1 MQLSSLPIAG
11 RRPREQRALRPSSTP
26 PFCLQPFTR
35 GVRNASG
42 RHALRCRA
50 RRFRCARDVGHLRG
64 HLLDGR
70 QDQRQGQRD
79 ARDVVVTPCPPL
91 PFAASRAGSSGE
103 GEGEQ
108 DSHMTH
114 RKLLQTAAALAA
126 DYLDSLP
133 TRAVAPTVAALD
145 SLRALDRPFPER
157 PTDPVAVLRELDA
170 RGSPATIASAGG
182 RFFGFVV
189 GGSLPAAVA
198 ANVLA
203 AAWDQNAGITVLA
216 PGAAAFEAAALR
228 WLLEALHLPPQAAGG
243 FVTGATMANF
253 TCLAAARYALRER
266 SGWDVEADGLFGAPP
281 PTVVVR
287 DDVHESVVHALCLLG
302 LGRIRVARPP

>member
-1 MQLSSLPIAG
+1 SSPPVPLSPSL
-11 RRPREQRALRPSSTP
+11 R
-26 PFCLQPFTR
+26 
-35 GVRNASG
+35 SG
-42 RHALRCRA
+42 QA
-50 RRFRCARDVGHLRG
+50 FGGGGTV
-64 HLLDGR
+64 
-70 QDQRQGQRD
+70 
-79 ARDVVVTPCPPL
+79 
-91 PFAASRAGSSGE
+91 
-103 GEGEQ
+103 

-157 PTDPVAVLRELDA
+157 PTDPLAVPRELAA

-216 PGAAAFEAAALR
+216 PGAAAFEAVALR
-228 WLLEALHLPPQAAGG
+228 WLLEA
-243 FVTGATMANF
+243 
-253 TCLAAARYALRER
+253 
-266 SGWDVEADGLFGAPP
+266 
-281 PTVVVR
+281 
-287 DDVHESVVHALCLLG
+287 
-302 LGRIRVARPP
+302 